1 MSTRQSQR
9 CFRYP
14 SIFPLF
20 NCAPNLVQIYFWVT
34 RLGLWLIFA
43 ISFAAPNL
51 DKTQALALERYGPQ
65 AAAII
70 KDWKKLI
77 EESRDLSEIEQ
88 LKRVNLFFNRQLL
101 FRSDKDIWQQEDYWA
116 TPLEFVGR
124 GAGDC
129 EDFTIAKYV
138 TLQMLGFKND
148 RLRLIYVRAKSS
160 SISEAHMVLG
170 FYPQPTEEPLVLD
183 NLISS
188 IRKASQ
194 RPDLQP
200 VFSFNDSGLW
210 VGGASA
216 SAADPVARLSR
227 WRDVLERMHEDGV
240 R

>member
-1 MSTRQSQR
+1 M
-9 CFRYP
+9 
-14 SIFPLF
+14 IH
-20 NCAPNLVQIYFWVT
+20 
-34 RLGLWLIFA
+34 LGLLAIVA
-43 ISFAAPNL
+43 ISIAAPNL
-51 DKTQALALERYGPQ
+51 DKTETLAVERYGPQ
-65 AAAII
+65 AAATIR
-70 KDWKKLI
+70 DWRQLI
-77 EESRDLSEIEQ
+77 EESRNLNEGEKLQ
-88 LKRVNLFFNRQLL
+88 RVNLFFNRQML

-129 EDFTIAKYV
+129 EDYTIAKYV
-138 TLQMLGFKND
+138 TLQMLGIDNQ

-170 FYPQPTEEPLVLD
+170 FYPSPTQEPLVLD

-200 VFSFNDSGLW
+200 VFSFNDAGLW
-210 VGGASA
+210 VGGASV

-227 WRDVLERMHEDGV
+227 WRDVLERMRLDGI